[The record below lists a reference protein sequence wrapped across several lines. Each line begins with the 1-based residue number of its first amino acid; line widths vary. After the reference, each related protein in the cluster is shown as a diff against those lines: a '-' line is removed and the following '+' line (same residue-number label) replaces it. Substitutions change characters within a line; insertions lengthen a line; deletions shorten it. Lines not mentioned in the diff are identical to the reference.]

1 MINKNKIGVIFIC
14 CFVSWF
20 MMLTTARYFS
30 ISYFRWVNGYAIT
43 FSLDNRQSE
52 EKVREPYV
60 SYNEYFDVRLSI
72 YKNRFLWFIDY
83 PCYTTILTKHTEDQ
97 RDASNWHVLE
107 MTNKKGR
114 INNHKRTFEYQH
126 GCG

>member
-1 MINKNKIGVIFIC
+1 
-14 CFVSWF
+14 
-20 MMLTTARYFS
+20 MMFTTARYFS

-52 EKVREPYV
+52 EKAGEPYA
-60 SYNEYFDVRLSI
+60 SYNEYFDVRLSV
-72 YKNRFLWFIDY
+72 YKNRMLWFIDH
-83 PCYTTILTKHTEDQ
+83 PCYTKILTKHTEDQ

-107 MTNKKGR
+107 MTSEKGK